1 MNVPNSLN
9 TWDDDHGFPV
19 ADSSYLNSQGILQ
32 SPLTGPQ
39 NGINCSRHNS
49 IDFLSLPDPIYN
61 QSITLDSTNPYP
73 SSIPPSTGG
82 NINPLIQNSFFD
94 TNSLNG
100 DIIANLPLPPVS
112 IESTKRPSSSISSS
126 VKNEIEEDPEVLKK
140 RRRLEKNRQTAKT
153 CRQRKKERK
162 EAIQEEVSLPLILL

>member
-19 ADSSYLNSQGILQ
+19 ADSSYLNTQGILQ

-112 IESTKRPSSSISSS
+112 IETTKRPASSISSS
-126 VKNEIEEDPEVLKK
+126 VKNEVEDPEVLKK

-162 EAIQEEVSLPLILL
+162 EAIQEEVTFTLIL

>member
-9 TWDDDHGFPV
+9 TWDDDGFPV
-19 ADSSYLNSQGILQ
+19 TDSSYLNSQGILQ

-82 NINPLIQNSFFD
+82 NMNPLIQNSFFD
-94 TNSLNG
+94 TNNLNG
-100 DIIANLPLPPVS
+100 DVIANLPLPPVS
-112 IESTKRPSSSISSS
+112 IETTKRPASSISSS
-126 VKNEIEEDPEVLKK
+126 VKNEVEDPEVLKK

-162 EAIQEEVSLPLILL
+162 EAIQEEVTFTLIL

>member
-19 ADSSYLNSQGILQ
+19 ADSSYLNPQGILQ

-82 NINPLIQNSFFD
+82 DMNPLIQNSFFD
-94 TNSLNG
+94 TNNLNG
-100 DIIANLPLPPVS
+100 DVIANLPLPPVS
-112 IESTKRPSSSISSS
+112 IETTKRPASSISSS
-126 VKNEIEEDPEVLKK
+126 VKNEVEDPEVLNK

-162 EAIQEEVSLPLILL
+162 EAIQEEVTFTLIL

>member
-61 QSITLDSTNPYP
+61 QSATLDSTNPYP

-82 NINPLIQNSFFD
+82 DINPLIQNSFFD

-100 DIIANLPLPPVS
+100 DVIANLPLPPVS
-112 IESTKRPSSSISSS
+112 IETTKRPASSISSS
-126 VKNEIEEDPEVLKK
+126 VKNEVEDPEVLKK

-162 EAIQEEVSLPLILL
+162 EAIQEEVTFTLIL

>member
-9 TWDDDHGFPV
+9 TWDDYHGFPV
-19 ADSSYLNSQGILQ
+19 ADLSCLNSQGILQ

-61 QSITLDSTNPYP
+61 QSATLDSTNPYP

-82 NINPLIQNSFFD
+82 NMNPLIQNSFFD
-94 TNSLNG
+94 TNNLNG
-100 DIIANLPLPPVS
+100 DVIANLPLPPVS
-112 IESTKRPSSSISSS
+112 IETTKRPASSISSS
-126 VKNEIEEDPEVLKK
+126 VKNEVEDPEVLKK

-162 EAIQEEVSLPLILL
+162 EAIQEEVTFTLIL

>member
-9 TWDDDHGFPV
+9 TWDDDGFPV
-19 ADSSYLNSQGILQ
+19 ADSSYLNTQGILQ

-82 NINPLIQNSFFD
+82 NMNPLIQNSFFD
-94 TNSLNG
+94 TNNLNG

-112 IESTKRPSSSISSS
+112 IETTKRPASSISSS
-126 VKNEIEEDPEVLKK
+126 VKNEVEDPEVLKK

-162 EAIQEEVSLPLILL
+162 EAIQEEVTFTLIL

>member
-19 ADSSYLNSQGILQ
+19 ANSSYLNSQGILR

-61 QSITLDSTNPYP
+61 QSATLDSTNPYP

-112 IESTKRPSSSISSS
+112 IETTKRPASSISSS
-126 VKNEIEEDPEVLKK
+126 VKNEVEDPEVLKK

-162 EAIQEEVSLPLILL
+162 EAIQEEVTFTLIL

>member
-61 QSITLDSTNPYP
+61 QSATLDSTNPYP

-82 NINPLIQNSFFD
+82 DINPLIQNSFFD

-100 DIIANLPLPPVS
+100 DVIANLPLPPVS

-162 EAIQEEVSLPLILL
+162 EAIQEEVRLSFILL

>member
-9 TWDDDHGFPV
+9 TWDDDGFPV
-19 ADSSYLNSQGILQ
+19 ADSSYLNPQGILQ

-82 NINPLIQNSFFD
+82 DMNPLIQNSFFD
-94 TNSLNG
+94 TNNLNG
-100 DIIANLPLPPVS
+100 DVIANLPLPPVS
-112 IESTKRPSSSISSS
+112 IETTKRPASSISSS
-126 VKNEIEEDPEVLKK
+126 VKNEVEDPEVLKK

-162 EAIQEEVSLPLILL
+162 EAIQEEVTFTLIL

>member
-61 QSITLDSTNPYP
+61 QSATLDSTNPYP

-162 EAIQEEVSLPLILL
+162 EAIQEEVKLALILL

>member
-9 TWDDDHGFPV
+9 TWDDDGFPV

-82 NINPLIQNSFFD
+82 NMNPLIQNSFFD
-94 TNSLNG
+94 TNNLNG
-100 DIIANLPLPPVS
+100 DVIANLPLPPVS
-112 IESTKRPSSSISSS
+112 IETTKRPASSISSS
-126 VKNEIEEDPEVLKK
+126 VKNEVEDPEVLKK

-162 EAIQEEVSLPLILL
+162 EAIQEEVTFTLIL

>member
-19 ADSSYLNSQGILQ
+19 ANSSYLNSQGILQ

-61 QSITLDSTNPYP
+61 QSATLDSTNPYP

-82 NINPLIQNSFFD
+82 DINPLIQNSFFD

-100 DIIANLPLPPVS
+100 DVIANLPLPPVS

-162 EAIQEEVSLPLILL
+162 EAIQEEVKLALILL

>member
-9 TWDDDHGFPV
+9 TWDDDGFPV
-19 ADSSYLNSQGILQ
+19 ADSSYLNTQGILQ

-82 NINPLIQNSFFD
+82 NMNPLIQNSFFD
-94 TNSLNG
+94 TNNLNG
-100 DIIANLPLPPVS
+100 DVIANLPLPPVS
-112 IESTKRPSSSISSS
+112 IETTKRPASSISSS
-126 VKNEIEEDPEVLKK
+126 VKNEVEDPEVLKK

-162 EAIQEEVSLPLILL
+162 EAIQEEVTFTLIL

>member
-61 QSITLDSTNPYP
+61 QSATLDSTNPYP

-82 NINPLIQNSFFD
+82 DINPLIQNSFFD

-100 DIIANLPLPPVS
+100 DVIANLPLPPVS